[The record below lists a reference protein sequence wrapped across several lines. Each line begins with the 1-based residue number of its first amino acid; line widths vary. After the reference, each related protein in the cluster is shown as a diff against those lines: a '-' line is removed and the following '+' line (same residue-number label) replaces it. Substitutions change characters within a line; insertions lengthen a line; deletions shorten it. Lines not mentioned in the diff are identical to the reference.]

1 MPSPA
6 KRAHVTIIQYETR
19 ANPRRKALMNENRRY
34 CHRHGYEYLNIS
46 NISDLPPQ
54 WMKVSISLLVLRAA
68 AEGGIICWLDS
79 DAVIVDKG
87 RRVEGLIASFCDSE
101 EIFLAGGS
109 GGGLLGGSPQFDSS
123 VFFICTGEVARQL
136 LEDWMDLYTP
146 ANWIHAGQAWRLSG
160 GSGTEKDL
168 PGGAFV
174 EGVMPRYKKH
184 VKLVDADIFNCVT
197 PNFAERCVGSLSSAS
212 LRPRGTAFV
221 DPDVRARVFA
231 CHFHGPYQTRIQDY
245 LISGGTGRGYE
256 RPVVGG
262 DALDIFSWRGGGLV
276 LAGVVLG
283 GALIWGMREK
293 VERSS
298 PFLTAARNLTSHFQR
313 SLQ

>member
-1 MPSPA
+1 MASSTNHVTAHQGDDILGGSA
-6 KRAHVTIIQYETR
+6 KRAHVTLIQYETR
-19 ANPRRKALMNENRRY
+19 ANPRRQALLAENRRY

-54 WMKVSISLLVLRAA
+54 WMKVSLALLVLRAA
-68 AEGGIICWLDS
+68 QDGGIVCWLDS
-79 DAVIVDKG
+79 DAVIVDKNRKIEDVMATFG
-87 RRVEGLIASFCDSE
+87 GSGEV
-101 EIFLAGGS
+101 FLAGGS
-109 GGGLLGGSPQFDSS
+109 SGGLLGAPQFNSS
-123 VFFICTGEVARQL
+123 VFFIRTGDVARQL

-146 ANWIHAGQAWRLSG
+146 KNWIHAGTSWRLSV

-174 EGVMPRYKKH
+174 EGILPRYNKH
-184 VKLVDADIFNCVT
+184 VKLVESDIFNCVT
-197 PNFAERCVGSLSSAS
+197 PNFA
-212 LRPRGTAFV
+212 
-221 DPDVRARVFA
+221 DVRARVFA

-262 DALDIFSWRGGGLV
+262 DGLDIFSWRGGGLV
-276 LAGVVLG
+276 LVGVALG

-293 VERSS
+293 VERSA
-298 PFLTAARNLTSHFQR
+298 PFLTAARNLSSHFQR